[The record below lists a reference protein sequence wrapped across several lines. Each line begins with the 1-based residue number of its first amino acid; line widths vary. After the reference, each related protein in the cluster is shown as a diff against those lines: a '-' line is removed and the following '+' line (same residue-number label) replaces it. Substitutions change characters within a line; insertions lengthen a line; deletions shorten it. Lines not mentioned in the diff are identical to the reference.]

1 VQHARLAGVEFASRD
16 RETPASVIVKDVA
29 EGSPAAAAGFQA
41 GDAIVSLDAA
51 TVANGHRLTGLLGI
65 YPAGH
70 EADVVVRR
78 GAGEETL
85 RVLLT
90 PLERCRTG
98 IDLERP
104 RGGELRPIVEAV
116 KPGSSAEA
124 AGLKPGD
131 VIVAFAGRR
140 LEFSSREERKAFD
153 RLLRTSIN
161 VGDIVSLTVR
171 RPDGSGGTAEVA
183 LRLVAR

>member
-1 VQHARLAGVEFASRD
+1 
-16 RETPASVIVKDVA
+16 
-29 EGSPAAAAGFQA
+29 
-41 GDAIVSLDAA
+41 
-51 TVANGHRLTGLLGI
+51 
-65 YPAGH
+65 
-70 EADVVVRR
+70 
-78 GAGEETL
+78 
-85 RVLLT
+85 
-90 PLERCRTG
+90 
-98 IDLERP
+98 
-104 RGGELRPIVEAV
+104 
-116 KPGSSAEA
+116 
-124 AGLKPGD
+124 